1 MKLRAACLK
10 KNAKPLAR
18 LIKNKTKC
26 KSLSYVWLF
35 AILCTIY
42 NPPGSSVHGILQ
54 GRIQEWVVIPFSR
67 VSSQPRDQTR
77 ISHIAGT
84 FFTTWATNSSYQGK
98 KKKEKVAIKKKERAQ
113 INKTW
118 NENKDCYHC
127 LLHMVGCHSRAL
139 FQMCKFLH
147 PLSHLCLWR
156 IKKKRSKREEVKTDT
171 IEIQNEM
178 TINNYITIKWTNY
191 KKWINS

>member
-10 KNAKPLAR
+10 KDAKPLAR

-26 KSLSYVWLF
+26 KSFSHVWLF

-67 VSSQPRDQTR
+67 VSSQPKDQTW

-84 FFTTWATNSSYQGK
+84 FFTTWATNSSYQEK
-98 KKKEKVAIKKKERAQ
+98 KKKRKGSYQE
-113 INKTW
+113 
-118 NENKDCYHC
+118 
-127 LLHMVGCHSRAL
+127 
-139 FQMCKFLH
+139 
-147 PLSHLCLWR
+147 
-156 IKKKRSKREEVKTDT
+156 KREGPNK
-171 IEIQNEM
+171 
-178 TINNYITIKWTNY
+178 
-191 KKWINS
+191 